1 MRDETDFDSESDVND
16 DSDSA
21 MAIGTTTPIDECLL
35 VASYLEFELPVAAI
49 PTAFGENF
57 LAFTASPLF
66 IAVFNETVPTFLELL
81 ESAPSLFTNLSLAID
96 ATVGPAEDVF
106 QNDIINALV
115 ADFVTIANDSCGIS
129 LSQQQLDN
137 VTLLVSSGVVIFGVY
152 SFECQLFNQSIVEQ
166 AVDEAESAL
175 ALADLL
181 IERTA
186 NAVIQFNRLRFRIQL
201 ILDPPPTD
209 DDIPSSVRALLD
221 ELLFFVNDF
230 CAVPPLSQTTLEQLD
245 QLFLIDLI
253 NQATAN
259 SNG

>member
-1 MRDETDFDSESDVND
+1 M
-16 DSDSA
+16 
-21 MAIGTTTPIDECLL
+21 
-35 VASYLEFELPVAAI
+35 ASYLEFELPVAAI

-66 IAVFNETVPTFLELL
+66 IAVFNETVPMFLELL
-81 ESAPSLFTNLSLAID
+81 ESAPSLFANLSLAID

-115 ADFVTIANDSCGIS
+115 ADFVAIANDSCGIS

-137 VTLLVSSGVVIFGVY
+137 VTLLFSSGVVIFGVY
-152 SFECQLFNQSIVEQ
+152 SFECELFNQSIVEH

-186 NAVIQFNRLRFRIQL
+186 NDVIQFNRLRFRIQL

-209 DDIPSSVRALLD
+209 DIPSAVRALLD